1 MVNLL
6 SLAEPGVSHEIP
18 RALSVRN
25 VQGKKLITKEQA
37 DYLDHKGSYLP
48 EPRLRDMD
56 IQGIDQVMIIPTD
69 FEACLWIQN
78 ADGARAMCKAYNDW
92 AYEYCQADPNRLYF
106 AALLPM
112 QDAVFAE
119 QEVYLVAGKACRVG
133 LIRPIDALGDFPLQP
148 KYGRV
153 CRAME
158 ETGVV
163 YGEAAALRR
172 PRKP

>member
-6 SLAEPGVSHEIP
+6 SLAGPGVNHDIQ
-18 RALSVRN
+18 RALNVRN
-25 VQGKKLITKEQA
+25 LQRKTAITKEQA
-37 DYLDHKGSYLP
+37 DYLDHKGSYPP

-69 FEACLWIQN
+69 FEAYPWIQN
-78 ADGARAMCKAYNDW
+78 AAGARSICKAYNDW
-92 AYEYCQADPNRLYF
+92 AYEYCQADPNRLYSVT
-106 AALLPM
+106 LLPM

-119 QEVYLVAGKACRVG
+119 QEVYPVADKGCRVG
-133 LIRPIDALGDFPLQP
+133 LIRPIDALGNFPLQP

-153 CRAME
+153 WRAME

-163 YGEAAALRR
+163 YGMHPFPCLGC
-172 PRKP
+172 